1 MNYESNLR
9 KFGFPVKNK
18 TVLESYK
25 QKNLNPIEKITAETI
40 ISQLQSPQNMK
51 KINIFKS
58 ERNSRNLS

>member
-40 ISQLQSPQNMK
+40 ISQLQSP
-51 KINIFKS
+51 
-58 ERNSRNLS
+58 